1 MDTVVRK
8 FRTALSG
15 FNRRDVL
22 DYIAQTASA
31 HRQET
36 AELERRLEE
45 TEQERDALRETLT
58 GLEDEKGSAAAEEA
72 RVRACLEES
81 TASLARLRAELSRT
95 EAQLSAERAELSAL
109 EARMTQVAPMAQSYE
124 ELKDR
129 VATVELDAHRK
140 AQATVD
146 EAQAQAAALRSE
158 TARWLDDVLAQYG
171 ALRTAMDAMVSAAR
185 EAAAQ
190 GDALSL
196 SDAGAAALKARA
208 AGPVPTEGQ
217 E

>member
-1 MDTVVRK
+1 MDTVIRK
-8 FRTALSG
+8 FRSALGG

-22 DYIAQTASA
+22 DYIAQAASA

-45 TEQERDALRETLT
+45 SEQERDALQATLAE
-58 GLEDEKGSAAAEEA
+58 LEDAKGSAAVEEA

-81 TASLARLRAELSRT
+81 TAALARLREELSRT
-95 EAQLSAERAELSAL
+95 ETQLTAERAELSAL
-109 EARMTQVAPMAQSYE
+109 EERMTQVAPMAQSYE

-140 AQATVD
+140 AQATLD
-146 EAQAQAAALRSE
+146 EAKAQAVALRAE
-158 TARWLDDVLAQYG
+158 TGRWLKDVLAQYE
-171 ALRTAMDAMVSAAR
+171 ALRASMDTMLAAAQ

-190 GDALSL
+190 GDTLSL
-196 SDAGAAALKARA
+196 ADAGAAALKAKA
-208 AGPVPTEGQ
+208 AGPAEPRQ
-217 E
+217 

>member
-22 DYIAQTASA
+22 DYISQTASA

-45 TEQERDALRETLT
+45 AEQERDALRETLT

-140 AQATVD
+140 AQA
-146 EAQAQAAALRSE
+146 AALRAE